1 MVADLKATVVNMK
14 TLAQHIDDPVVVNA
28 ADADGRRLR
37 IVFTQEAAAQL
48 APHTKVYLS
57 WHHQQNNIKGY
68 NVFTELP
75 RENKKQPPAWEICFP
90 QSMLYCG
97 DVLACIELVDDISI
111 AASTN
116 FMIHVLEDPND
127 GVPYIFS
134 DDYSEFKLAVI
145 SLNSLADEV
154 RDQMADYAAEWEN
167 MQLQHQYMLT
177 IVEETHE
184 LNEEMQVILQ
194 NIQDEVDATLADL
207 QQQLDNWIDTQEA
220 ELNEWL
226 ENAEA
231 TLSYY
236 SNILNNFETR
246 LQIAETNAADA
257 INAINNLAAVATSG
271 AAADVATTTATGLTA
286 TNVEDALIELNNLI
300 STTVTNALTW
310 HTL

>member
-14 TLAQHIDDPVVVNA
+14 TLTQHIDDPVVVNA

-75 RENKKQPPAWEICFP
+75 RDDKKKPPAWEICFP

-154 RDQMADYAAEWEN
+154 RDQMAEYATEWEN
-167 MQLQHQYMLT
+167 MQIQHEYIMT
-177 IVEETHE
+177 IVEEIHI
-184 LNEEMQVILQ
+184 LNEEMQDTLQDIQARVDEILQ
-194 NIQDEVDATLADL
+194 ECVDYIQDIGQTEIDMVADW
-207 QQQLDNWIDTQEA
+207 LDNADGILSHYVDLITYFEDRLIAA
-220 ELNEWL
+220 ESHA
-226 ENAEA
+226 AEA
-231 TLSYY
+231 LEKAS
-236 SNILNNFETR
+236 IVGELP
-246 LQIAETNAADA
+246 I
-257 INAINNLAAVATSG
+257 
-271 AAADVATTTATGLTA
+271 TTTATT
-286 TNVEDALIELNNLI
+286 VIEYINEK
-300 STTVTNALTW
+300 VGEGMVW
-310 HTL
+310 HTFS

>member
-14 TLAQHIDDPVVVNA
+14 TLTQHIDDPVVVNA

-37 IVFTQEAAAQL
+37 IVFTQEAEAQL
-48 APHTKVYLS
+48 APRTKVYLS

-145 SLNSLADEV
+145 SLNSLADEIQ
-154 RDQMADYAAEWEN
+154 DKMADYAAEWEN
-167 MQLQHQYMLT
+167 MQIQHQYIMT
-177 IVEETHE
+177 IVEETHI
-184 LNEEMQVILQ
+184 LNEEMQDTLQ
-194 NIQDEVDATLADL
+194 DIQDRVDEVL
-207 QQQLDNWIDTQEA
+207 QECLEYIQEVGQTEMDIVTDWLDNA
-220 ELNEWL
+220 EDVLNQ
-226 ENAEA
+226 
-231 TLSYY
+231 YY
-236 SNILNNFETR
+236 NLINNFENR
-246 LQIAETNAADA
+246 LQNVETNATDA

-300 STTVTNALTW
+300 NVTVNNALTW
-310 HTL
+310 HIL

>member
-14 TLAQHIDDPVVVNA
+14 TLTQHIDDPVVVNA

-75 RENKKQPPAWEICFP
+75 RDDKKKPPAWEICFP

-154 RDQMADYAAEWEN
+154 RDQMAEYAAEWEN
-167 MQLQHQYMLT
+167 MQIQHEYIMT
-177 IVEETHE
+177 IVEEIHI
-184 LNEEMQVILQ
+184 LNEEMQDTLQDIQDRVDEILQ
-194 NIQDEVDATLADL
+194 ECVDYIQDIGQTEIDMVADW
-207 QQQLDNWIDTQEA
+207 LDNADGVLSHYVDLITYFEDRLIAA
-220 ELNEWL
+220 ESHA
-226 ENAEA
+226 AEA
-231 TLSYY
+231 LEKAS
-236 SNILNNFETR
+236 IVGELP
-246 LQIAETNAADA
+246 I
-257 INAINNLAAVATSG
+257 
-271 AAADVATTTATGLTA
+271 TTTATT
-286 TNVEDALIELNNLI
+286 VIEYINEK
-300 STTVTNALTW
+300 VGEGMVW
-310 HTL
+310 HTFS

>member
-14 TLAQHIDDPVVVNA
+14 TLTQHIDDPVVVNA

-145 SLNSLADEV
+145 SLNSLADEIQ
-154 RDQMADYAAEWEN
+154 DKMADYAAEWEN
-167 MQLQHQYMLT
+167 MQIQHQYIMT
-177 IVEETHE
+177 IVEETHK
-184 LNEEMQVILQ
+184 LNEDMQDMLQDIQDRVDEILQ
-194 NIQDEVDATLADL
+194 ECLDYIQDIGQTE
-207 QQQLDNWIDTQEA
+207 IDIVIDW
-220 ELNEWL
+220 LN
-226 ENAEA
+226 NAEDI
-231 TLSYY
+231 LNQYY
-236 SNILNNFETR
+236 NLINNFENR
-246 LQIAETNAADA
+246 LQNAETNAIDA

-300 STTVTNALTW
+300 SVTVNNALTW
-310 HTL
+310 HIL

>member
-14 TLAQHIDDPVVVNA
+14 TLTQHIDDPVVVNA

-154 RDQMADYAAEWEN
+154 QDQMAEYAAEWEN
-167 MQLQHQYMLT
+167 MQIQHEYIMT
-177 IVEETHE
+177 IVEETHI
-184 LNEEMQVILQ
+184 LNEEMQDTLQ
-194 NIQDEVDATLADL
+194 DIQDRVDEVL
-207 QQQLDNWIDTQEA
+207 QECVEYIQEVGQTEMDIVTDWLDNIDISLSHYVDLINHFEDRLIAA
-220 ELNEWL
+220 END
-226 ENAEA
+226 
-231 TLSYY
+231 
-236 SNILNNFETR
+236 
-246 LQIAETNAADA
+246 AADA

-271 AAADVATTTATGLTA
+271 AAADVATTTATDLTA

>member
-14 TLAQHIDDPVVVNA
+14 TLTQHIDDPVVVNA

-145 SLNSLADEV
+145 SLNSLADEIQ
-154 RDQMADYAAEWEN
+154 DKMADYTAEWEN

-184 LNEEMQVILQ
+184 LNINMQQILED
-194 NIQDEVDATLADL
+194 IQQEVDDTLVEF
-207 QQQLDNWIDTQEA
+207 QQEFDDWLYFREDEINAWLD
-220 ELNEWL
+220 
-226 ENAEA
+226 NAEA

-236 SNILNNFETR
+236 SRILANFENR
-246 LQIAETNAADA
+246 LRIAETNAADA

-286 TNVEDALIELNNLI
+286 TNVENALIELNNLI